1 MKALMDEA
9 TGAAGYMICGGLHG
23 ENTIVNGGSLTQ
35 IVHNLVH
42 LYEKLLTFLKLM
54 VVGGSISMGLGAIKA
69 ALFML
74 AAMDKI
80 LILACIAY
88 PLSAFLFVIGISI
101 VYIGLVFL
109 ITVLEG
115 FYATLPRRIWK
126 KEYAYT

>member
-88 PLSAFLFVIGISI
+88 PLSAFLFVIGISC
-101 VYIGLVFL
+101 L
-109 ITVLEG
+109 I
-115 FYATLPRRIWK
+115 
-126 KEYAYT
+126 